1 MFNKKPS
8 KEPDKES
15 VEEPDLA
22 ELLNKYAAGMVEYIE
37 DCIATMDKGD
47 TKLCEVP
54 HANWMALISQSIV
67 YVELRKREDREIAEY
82 LKTGKE

>member
-1 MFNKKPS
+1 MFNKKPD
-8 KEPDKES
+8 KGPDK
-15 VEEPDLA
+15 EPDLA
-22 ELLNKYAAGMVEYIE
+22 ELLNKYAGGMVEYIE
-37 DCIATMDKGD
+37 DCIATTDKGD

-67 YVELRKREDREIAEY
+67 YVELRKREDQAIAEY